1 LHLTST
7 TRTVSVIVLAAL
19 AFATAYLL
27 AASGDGPGSPAGGL
41 RTLSFPAPAVALP
54 AAGPGLPPIA
64 PAPRRSS
71 GRGARPASPVPP
83 AAQIP
88 RPSPPPPPPNGGGGG
103 GGGVI
108 IEG

>member
-1 LHLTST
+1 LRLTT
-7 TRTVSVIVLAAL
+7 ATRTVSVIVLAAL

-27 AASGDGPGSPAGGL
+27 ASSGDEPGGPARGL

-54 AAGPGLPPIA
+54 AAGPGLPSIA

-71 GRGARPASPVPP
+71 GRGARPAAPVPP
-83 AAQIP
+83 AAPAP

-103 GGGVI
+103 DGGVI